1 KLTHGITPSLT
12 GCDSLGSTR
21 PATSDMYQGEP
32 AHKRA
37 PLGTSYR
44 QGGIMALLS
53 FLGAI
58 QEVTGSCYLI
68 ETHAGARVLLD
79 CGMHQGQRK
88 NEDKNSA
95 PFPFDPSSLDA
106 VVLSHAHIDHSGLLP
121 RLVSQGY
128 RGHIHCTDA
137 TAELLELMLLDSANI

>member
-1 KLTHGITPSLT
+1 
-12 GCDSLGSTR
+12 
-21 PATSDMYQGEP
+21 
-32 AHKRA
+32 
-37 PLGTSYR
+37 
-44 QGGIMALLS
+44 MALLS

-68 ETHAGARVLLD
+68 ETHAGTRVLLD

-121 RLVSQGY
+121 RLVSEGY
-128 RGHIHCTDA
+128 RGRIHCTDA
-137 TAELLELMLLDSANI
+137 TAELLELMLLDSAQIQEKDAEWEEQMARSHRQAVDPAAVHPCGCRARAIAA